1 MHFKLIIALVD
12 EQKTRDAMQAA
23 REAGATGATVVG
35 AARGEGLAPKKTF
48 FGLNLEA
55 QRDMLMFVVEEHLSR
70 QVLEHIAEDC
80 GFETNPGSGMA
91 FMMDVEDTIGLRS
104 QMEVITEEVEE
115 EI

>member
-12 EQKTRDAMQAA
+12 EQKTKDAMQAA

-70 QVLEHIAEDC
+70 QVLEHIAEVC

>member
-12 EQKTRDAMQAA
+12 EQQTKDAVHAA

-35 AARGEGLAPKKTF
+35 STRGEGLAPKKTF

-70 QVLEHIAEDC
+70 QVLENIAETC
-80 GFETNPGSGMA
+80 RFEDNPGSGLV
-91 FMMDVEDTIGLRS
+91 FMLDVEDTIGLRS
-104 QMEVITEEVEE
+104 QIEVISEEVEE

>member
-12 EQKTRDAMQAA
+12 ESGTKDIMQAA

-55 QRDMLMFVVEEHLSR
+55 QRDMLMFIVEEHLSR
-70 QVLEHIAEDC
+70 QVLEHIAEVG
-80 GFETNPGSGMA
+80 GFEEHPGSGLA
-91 FMMDVEDTIGLRS
+91 FQLDVEDTIGLKT
-104 QMEVITEEVEE
+104 QIEAIVDEVEE

>member
-12 EQKTRDAMQAA
+12 EQQTKHAMQAA

-35 AARGEGLAPKKTF
+35 AARGEGLEPKKTF
-48 FGLNLEA
+48 FGLNLES

-70 QVLEHIAEDC
+70 QVLEHIAETC
-80 GFETNPGSGMA
+80 GFEKNPGSGMV

-104 QMEVITEEVEE
+104 QIEVISEEVEE
-115 EI
+115 EL